1 MRSYPHL
8 LLLKIKIQLRLFVEC
23 QMKNPTPVWIFLF
36 YPFMLIYQLMLS
48 VIGMKNKMTVPK
60 TLTICIGNITTG
72 GNGKTPFLIHLAQ
85 ELNTAHPII
94 LSKGYQ
100 RKDQKDQEVLEDDS
114 YETVGDE
121 PLLIKKSLLDTPV
134 FVARS
139 RYDFVQSKQGYLFL
153 LDDGFQDRKLK
164 ADINFI
170 LFDKRHFLR
179 QDYLLPLGVFR
190 QPWDVLKKCSM
201 IFIKG
206 PISQQEFE
214 KITTFFKNKN
224 IQVPIGSF
232 SLKIKAFVSSSIKTF
247 NPNLKTA
254 VFSGIGEPASFISS
268 LEEAH
273 VNISTIKILPDHFS
287 MDPKA
292 FISWVEQ
299 VIKMGVQQIVCT
311 KKDAIKLQEVQ
322 NLKLPLFFPEI
333 QVVIENGKKDYAEWI
348 EKIKN
353 KQLEL

>member
-1 MRSYPHL
+1 MGCF
-8 LLLKIKIQLRLFVEC
+8 K
-23 QMKNPTPVWIFLF
+23 
-36 YPFMLIYQLMLS
+36 
-48 VIGMKNKMTVPK
+48 
-60 TLTICIGNITTG
+60 
-72 GNGKTPFLIHLAQ
+72 
-85 ELNTAHPII
+85 
-94 LSKGYQ
+94 
-100 RKDQKDQEVLEDDS
+100 
-114 YETVGDE
+114 
-121 PLLIKKSLLDTPV
+121 
-134 FVARS
+134 
-139 RYDFVQSKQGYLFL
+139 
-153 LDDGFQDRKLK
+153 
-164 ADINFI
+164 
-170 LFDKRHFLR
+170 
-179 QDYLLPLGVFR
+179 
-190 QPWDVLKKCSM
+190 
-201 IFIKG
+201 KG